1 MEVGIY
7 LTDTTVSKSLLSA
20 EFVFTLVEFNSAIA
34 IFVVCNLVRLRF
46 GDIHLNAANSAMQ
59 RGDLVSAG
67 RFLRKAGNSNEARYA
82 QGLLAALNK
91 DYDTAIATMK
101 ILQNAMPQA
110 QQMLQQLQ
118 AIKAWQGK

>member
-1 MEVGIY
+1 
-7 LTDTTVSKSLLSA
+7 
-20 EFVFTLVEFNSAIA
+20 
-34 IFVVCNLVRLRF
+34 
-46 GDIHLNAANSAMQ
+46 MQ